1 MKTSLLFKSFFCIV
15 VLFTFSITTEA
26 QIKYTSTG
34 KLTIGNTQPYSFYN
48 NTIWGSTYFKESGNK
63 FFQIDTT
70 PGATRLASH
79 GNSVVFF
86 NTQTSAYNSI
96 EVQNVYNSS
105 DARAKTNIQPSIY
118 GMNII
123 QQLKPVTY
131 NFINNPT
138 TRSVDAKEIGLLA
151 QEVETVL
158 PDIVMTDEDGRK
170 LINYTAIIPILIEA
184 VKSLQQQVD
193 DLKSK

>member
-1 MKTSLLFKSFFCIV
+1 MKTSLLFKSILCIG
-15 VLFTFSITTEA
+15 VLFAFSMIAEA
-26 QIKYTSTG
+26 QIKYASTG

-48 NTIWGSTYFKESGNK
+48 NTIWGSTYIKESGDR

-79 GNSVVFF
+79 GNEVVFF

-96 EVQNVYNSS
+96 QVQNVYNYS
-105 DARAKTNIQPSIY
+105 DARAKTNVQPSIY

-123 QQLKPVTY
+123 QKLKPVTY

-138 TRSVDAKEIGLLA
+138 TRSANAKEIGLLA

-184 VKSLQQQVD
+184 VQSLQQQVD

>member
-1 MKTSLLFKSFFCIV
+1 MKTSLLFKSILCIG
-15 VLFTFSITTEA
+15 VLFAFSMIAEA
-26 QIKYTSTG
+26 QIKYASTG

-48 NTIWGSTYFKESGNK
+48 NTIWRSTYIKESGDK

-79 GNSVVFF
+79 GNEVVFF
-86 NTQTSAYNSI
+86 NTQTGTFNSI
-96 EVQNVYNSS
+96 EVQNVYNYS
-105 DARAKTNIQPSIY
+105 DARAKTNVQPSIY

-123 QQLKPVTY
+123 QKLKPVTY

-138 TRSVDAKEIGLLA
+138 TRSANAKEIGLLA

-184 VKSLQQQVD
+184 VQSLQQQVD